1 MRGVGFPPK
10 FTGKSQGKLRLLQS
24 LRKRRIK

>member
-10 FTGKSQGKLRLLQS
+10 FTGKNINDDWVTYAGSFFIL
-24 LRKRRIK
+24 